1 MFYSSHRHVFFIS
14 SEKVLRV
21 VGRRLEEGVP
31 VASPSPSEIGL
42 RLSAT
47 GEEVLKAV
55 EEALLEGVEDLHMKR
70 GSFMKKSTGHKG
82 TKFCTV
88 CFATIA
94 YKCCYFVN
102 GKIKSPPQQQQQQQQ
117 QHRQFHDLVFAT
129 D

>member
-1 MFYSSHRHVFFIS
+1 MFFIS

-21 VGRRLEEGVP
+21 VGRGLEEGVP

-42 RLSAT
+42 RLSAA
-47 GEEVLKAV
+47 GQEVLKAV
-55 EEALLEGVEDLHMKR
+55 EEALLEGVKDLHMKR
-70 GSFMKKSTGHKG
+70 VIHEKKYWSQGNQI
-82 TKFCTV
+82 CTM
-88 CFATIA
+88 CYATIA

-117 QHRQFHDLVFAT
+117 QHRQFHDLVFAA